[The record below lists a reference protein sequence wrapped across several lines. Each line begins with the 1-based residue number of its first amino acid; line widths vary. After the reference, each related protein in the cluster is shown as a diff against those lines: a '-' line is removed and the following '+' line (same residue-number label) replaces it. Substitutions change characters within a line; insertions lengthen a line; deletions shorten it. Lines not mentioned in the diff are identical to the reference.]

1 MNSFGRREA
10 MRHQTDGSSWK
21 GHEIR
26 MTNYDMQGRGERE
39 SLLAFF
45 GRVLR
50 LGVFAIGRCRNKYN
64 L

>member
-1 MNSFGRREA
+1 
-10 MRHQTDGSSWK
+10 MRHQTEGSSWK